1 MSDPVVAASIAA
13 SGAAP
18 RARPLPCS
26 GCGVE
31 MTRDTLE
38 GHYGTR
44 VELDLCRGCGA
55 FWFDQSE
62 SLNLAPGAVLR
73 LFVLID
79 EANKALGAARRPPL
93 PERLA
98 CPRCR
103 ASLAR
108 TFDLQRATRFSYW
121 RCPGEHGRL
130 ITFGEFLRE
139 KNFVRPL
146 SGAELAELRQHV
158 KQISCSSCGAP
169 IDLERTSA
177 CSYCRAPVSVLDAR
191 QVEKVVAELKT
202 AQARSETVD
211 PTLPARLVM
220 ERLQAESRWRHLELS
235 SGWDAGWLSAG
246 ASGGL
251 VEAGISALVGLL
263 TSAD

>member
-1 MSDPVVAASIAA
+1 MSDPAVAAAA
-13 SGAAP
+13 AAP
-18 RARPLPCS
+18 PARLLPCS
-26 GCGVE
+26 GCGAE

-44 VELDLCRGCGA
+44 VELDLCRGCGV
-55 FWFDQSE
+55 FWFDKSE

-79 EANKALGAARRPPL
+79 EANKALGAARPPL
-93 PERLA
+93 PDRLA

-169 IDLERTSA
+169 IDLERSSA
-177 CSYCRAPVSVLDAR
+177 CGYCRAPVSVLDAR
-191 QVEKVVAELKT
+191 QVEKVVAELK
-202 AQARSETVD
+202 AAEERSHTVD
-211 PTLPARLVM
+211 PALPARLVM
-220 ERLQAESRWRHLELS
+220 ERLQAESRWRRLELS